1 MKNLV
6 WAIALLAVGI
16 LSGWLLQ
23 RCNDEIK
30 GWGCGRVER
39 DTVVVID
46 TITIDR
52 PVVKD
57 SFIVKTVTR
66 FLRLADTVCV
76 TFQDTVTVHDSILV
90 EVPITQVIYAGDDYR
105 AWVSGYEPKLDSIE
119 IYRRETTIR
128 PRTKRWSVGLQAGY
142 GMTPKGFAPY
152 VGAGVSYKLPP

>member
-1 MKNLV
+1 MKNV
-6 WAIALLAVGI
+6 FWAIVLLLVGV

-23 RCNDEIK
+23 RCNDEFK
-30 GWGCGRVER
+30 GWGCGRVQR

-46 TITIDR
+46 TVTIDR
-52 PVVKD
+52 PIVRDSVV
-57 SFIVKTVTR
+57 VKTVTR

-76 TFQDTVTVHDSILV
+76 VFRDTVTMYDSILV
-90 EVPITQVIYAGDDYR
+90 EVPITQKTYAGDDYR

-128 PRTKRWSVGLQAGY
+128 TKPKRWSVGLQAGY

-152 VGAGVSYKLPP
+152 IGAGVSYKLPP